1 MDRLGIQLI
10 DFVPDVRVRY
20 DRFGRIAG
28 GLVIGPVL
36 RQNQALLL
44 TLHPGEL
51 KDNPTVG
58 CGITNMLLDHN
69 PLLWRSRIRE
79 QLEMDGQTV
88 DRITITPTAVEL
100 EAKYKE

>member
-1 MDRLGIQLI
+1 MERLGIQLA
-10 DFVPDVRVRY
+10 DFVPAINVKT

-28 GLVIGPVL
+28 GLVVGPVL
-36 RQNQALLL
+36 RQNQALILA
-44 TLHPGEL
+44 LHPGEL
-51 KDNPTVG
+51 KDNPAIG
-58 CGITNMLLDHN
+58 GGITNMLFDHN